1 MEQRFVEMVAAEAAA
16 LPDQVR
22 AAVELLDRGLTPSF
36 IAAYRRDATGGL
48 DAERLELIERR
59 NQQFITLT
67 SRRDAMRANIA
78 AANRLTDSLAA
89 ALDACSDAVTLE
101 DLCLPFR
108 KRKNSKAAV
117 AALRGLEPLADF
129 IMMQVPHPGPVPF
142 MAEQHISPEHH
153 VLTVEEALEG
163 ARDILSERITFDAGV
178 RRMVRDALRDE
189 GVLAV
194 SGTKYLGAQR
204 QRFEPLFNFRKPLR
218 ETAPT
223 DLLTILRGLKI
234 GALRTELLMD
244 EDALEA
250 AIIAKYLKDPD
261 SSFAPEIT
269 AAVRDAFRRVL
280 RVEMEEQVFASAQQ
294 AADEAVIADLRRQ
307 VETAVMTQPAGPVRL
322 LAVHP
327 VRGGGTAFAAVDEA
341 GACLEARL
349 DTPAEGQTEG
359 DAAPKTAA
367 DVAAELLEAHH
378 IRLVVVGNSGPAR
391 RAGRALQDALRGSRV
406 RGVHVIHAPEAGIS
420 AWAAGAEAA
429 AELPGL
435 AEPLRAAVSLARRG
449 QDPLMEMIKLEPRHL
464 AVGPHVREVNQRRL
478 QEGLYRTL
486 EYCVCRIGLDLNS
499 APVHALRYVTGLQ
512 MGSAQNIVR
521 RRETDGPFTS
531 RAQLKEVSGIGE
543 KSCMLCAGFLR
554 ITGGEQPLDATRI
567 HPEAHEA
574 VSAAL
579 AAAGVSAAGL
589 PLADPASVAFP
600 EFDDPAFGPLAVAD
614 WRRELSAPWGDPRGR
629 YVLPE
634 PRPRPERA
642 RAERPRPDLS
652 SVQEGA
658 IVEGKVTNIAEFGVF
673 VDFGVGKE
681 GLIHLS
687 ELSDHF
693 VEDPK
698 SFLEVGQTV
707 KAMVTRVDP
716 EGRRISLSIRA
727 TLPPREP
734 DPAEGGR
741 RGPADDRPRGP
752 RDAGE
757 RGRRPEGRDARP
769 DRGGPRRGRED
780 DRRPHDR
787 SGDRSAQRDRREPAG
802 ADNPFMNTLLA
813 DQLAALRDKLLSD

>member
-1 MEQRFVEMVAAEAAA
+1 MEQRFVEMVATEAAA
-16 LPDQVR
+16 SPDQVR
-22 AAVELLDRGLTPSF
+22 AAVELLDRGLTASF

-89 ALDACSDAVTLE
+89 ALDACSDALTLE

-108 KRKNSKAAV
+108 KRKNTKASV

-142 MAEQHISPEHH
+142 MAEQHISAEHH
-153 VLTVEEALEG
+153 VLTAEEALEG

-178 RRMVRDALRDE
+178 RRMVRDALRDQ

-194 SGTKYLGAQR
+194 SATKYMGAQR
-204 QRFEPLFNFRKPLR
+204 QRFEPFFTHRKPLR
-218 ETAPT
+218 ETAPA

-234 GALRTELLMD
+234 GALRTELLVD

-250 AIIAKYLKDPD
+250 AIVAKYLKDPE

-280 RVEMEEQVFASAQQ
+280 RVEMEEQVFAAAQQ
-294 AADEAVIADLRRQ
+294 AADDAVIADLRRQ
-307 VETAVMTQPAGPVRL
+307 VETALMTQPAGPVRL

-327 VRGGGTAFAAVDEA
+327 MRGGGTAFAAVDEA
-341 GACLEARL
+341 GACLEART
-349 DTPAEGQTEG
+349 DAAEAAAEG
-359 DAAPKTAA
+359 DAAPKTV
-367 DVAAELLEAHH
+367 DVAAELLEKHR

-391 RAGRALQDALRGSRV
+391 RAGRALQEALRATRI

-420 AWAAGAEAA
+420 AWAASAEAA
-429 AELPGL
+429 AECPNL
-435 AEPLRAAVSLARRG
+435 AEPLRAALTLARRG

-478 QEGLYRTL
+478 QEALFRTV
-486 EYCVCRIGLDLNS
+486 EYCVCRIGLEVNT
-499 APVHALRYVTGLQ
+499 APVHALRHVTGLQ
-512 MGSAQNIVR
+512 MGSAQNVLR
-521 RRETDGPFTS
+521 RRETEGPFTN
-531 RAQLKEVSGIGE
+531 RAQLKDVSGIGE
-543 KSCMLCAGFLR
+543 KSCLLCAGFLR

-574 VSAAL
+574 VTAAL
-579 AAAGVSAAGL
+579 AAAGLSAASL
-589 PLADPASVAFP
+589 PLADTAAVAFA
-600 EFDDPAFGPLAVAD
+600 ESENPAFGPLAAAD
-614 WRRELSAPWGDPRGR
+614 WRRELAAPWEDPRGR
-629 YVLPE
+629 YVMPE
-634 PRPRPERA
+634 PRPRPERT
-642 RAERPRPDLS
+642 RPERPRVDLS
-652 SVQEGA
+652 SIQEGA

-673 VDFGVGKE
+673 VDIGVGKE

-687 ELSDHF
+687 ELSDRF
-693 VEDPK
+693 VEDAK
-698 SFLEVGQTV
+698 SVVEVGQTV

-734 DPAEGGR
+734 APDDPGR

-757 RGRRPEGRDARP
+757 RGRRPEGRGPRP
-769 DRGGPRRGRED
+769 ERGDDRRRDRGDE
-780 DRRPHDR
+780 RRPHDR
-787 SGDRSAQRDRREPAG
+787 SGDRSAPRDRREPAG
-802 ADNPFMNTLLA
+802 GDNPLMNTLLA

>member
-1 MEQRFVEMVAAEAAA
+1 
-16 LPDQVR
+16 
-22 AAVELLDRGLTPSF
+22 
-36 IAAYRRDATGGL
+36 
-48 DAERLELIERR
+48 
-59 NQQFITLT
+59 
-67 SRRDAMRANIA
+67 
-78 AANRLTDSLAA
+78 
-89 ALDACSDAVTLE
+89 
-101 DLCLPFR
+101 
-108 KRKNSKAAV
+108 
-117 AALRGLEPLADF
+117 
-129 IMMQVPHPGPVPF
+129 
-142 MAEQHISPEHH
+142 
-153 VLTVEEALEG
+153 
-163 ARDILSERITFDAGV
+163 
-178 RRMVRDALRDE
+178 MVRDALRDQ

-194 SGTKYLGAQR
+194 SATKYLGAQR
-204 QRFEPLFNFRKPLR
+204 QRFEPFFNHRKPLR
-218 ETAPT
+218 ETAPA

-234 GALRTELLMD
+234 GALRTELLID

-250 AIIAKYLKDPD
+250 AIIAKYLKDPE

-269 AAVRDAFRRVL
+269 AAARDAFRRVL
-280 RVEMEEQVFASAQQ
+280 RVEMEEQVFASVQQ

-327 VRGGGTAFAAVDEA
+327 MRGGGTAFAAVDEA

-349 DTPAEGQTEG
+349 DTAEPPAEG
-359 DAAPKTAA
+359 DAPPKTAA
-367 DVAAELLEAHH
+367 DVAAELLETHR

-391 RAGRALQDALRGSRV
+391 RTGRALQDALRGTRV

-435 AEPLRAAVSLARRG
+435 SEPLRAAVSLARRG
-449 QDPLMEMIKLEPRHL
+449 QDPLMEMIKLEPRNL

-486 EYCVCRIGLDLNS
+486 EYCLCRIGLPLNA

-521 RRETDGPFTS
+521 RREADGPFTS

-543 KSCMLCAGFLR
+543 KSCLLCAGFLR

-579 AAAGVSAAGL
+579 AAAGVSATAL
-589 PLADPASVAFP
+589 PLEETAAVTFP
-600 EFDDPAFGPLAVAD
+600 ESDDPAFGPLAFAD
-614 WRRELSAPWGDPRGR
+614 WRRELSAPWEDPRGR

-642 RAERPRPDLS
+642 RSERARPDLS
-652 SVQEGA
+652 SVQEGT

-673 VDFGVGKE
+673 VDIGVGKE

-693 VEDPK
+693 IEDPK

-741 RGPADDRPRGP
+741 RGPADDRPRGL

-757 RGRRPEGRDARP
+757 RGRRPEGRDTRP
-769 DRGGPRRGRED
+769 DRGGPRRGRDE
-780 DRRPHDR
+780 DRRPNDR
-787 SGDRSAQRDRREPAG
+787 SGDRSAPRDRREPAG